1 MGIRHIG
8 QENAKLIARHLQ
20 TKEKFIKI
28 DKDYDFNSFLNI
40 DGIGDIQIL
49 SIRKYFSLNENLKV
63 LKELAKN
70 LNIENEVVNKTGKLR
85 NFTFLITGKLQNM
98 SRAEAKSIIEKN
110 SGKILSSV
118 SKKLNY
124 LIVGEKPTL
133 KKVNQAKEIKIK
145 IINQIEFNKLIN

>member
-1 MGIRHIG
+1 
-8 QENAKLIARHLQ
+8 
-20 TKEKFIKI
+20 
-28 DKDYDFNSFLNI
+28 
-40 DGIGDIQIL
+40 
-49 SIRKYFSLNENLKV
+49 

-70 LNIENEVVNKTGKLR
+70 LNIENEVINKTGKLR